1 MPRNR
6 NISSVTI
13 VKLGGSLAHTPQFA
27 AWLEALAA
35 WGGPL
40 ILVPGG
46 GAFADCVRAAQGAM
60 GFNDTAAHRMAL
72 NAMGQ
77 FGIAITAYSGAFT
90 LAASR
95 HDLDSALSAGEIPV
109 WLPEK
114 MVLGAADVPACWEV
128 TSDSLAAWL
137 AWTYRARRL
146 LLIKASDLAAP
157 GSVRDLAADKIVDP
171 LFARFA
177 AQSHAEV
184 WLAGPGSLAGAALI
198 LQRGGM
204 PGIRVA
210 LP

>member
-1 MPRNR
+1 MPGNGK
-6 NISSVTI
+6 SLSVTI
-13 VKLGGSLAHTPQFA
+13 VKLGGSLAYTPHTA

-35 WGGPL
+35 WRGPL

-46 GAFADCVRAAQGAM
+46 GPFADCVRTAQGAM
-60 GFNDTAAHRMAL
+60 GFNDKAAHRMAL

-77 FGIAITAYSGAFT
+77 FGIALAAYSDAFT

-95 HDLDSALSAGEIPV
+95 DELDSALSVGEIPV

-114 MVLGAADVPACWEV
+114 MVLGASDVPACWEV

-137 AWTYRARRL
+137 AWTYGARRL

-157 GSVRDLAADKIVDP
+157 GSARDLAADNIVDP
-171 LFARFA
+171 LFPRFV
-177 AQSHAEV
+177 AQSDAEV
-184 WLAGPGSLAGAALI
+184 WLAGPASLAGAASI

-204 PGIRVA
+204 PGIRV
-210 LP
+210 PSP

>member
-1 MPRNR
+1 MPPNR
-6 NISSVTI
+6 KSSSVTI
-13 VKLGGSLAHTPQFA
+13 VKLAGSLAYTSQFA
-27 AWLEALAA
+27 AWLETLAA

-77 FGIAITAYSGAFT
+77 FGIALAAYSDAFK

-95 HDLDSALSAGEIPV
+95 DELDSALSVGAIPV

-114 MVLGAADVPACWEV
+114 MVLGASDVPACWEV

-137 AWTYRARRL
+137 AWTYGARRL

-157 GSVRDLAADKIVDP
+157 GSVRDHAADKIVDP
-171 LFARFA
+171 LFPRFA

-184 WLAGPGSLAGAALI
+184 WLAGPASLAGAASI

-204 PGIRVA
+204 PGSRVA

>member
-1 MPRNR
+1 MPGNGK
-6 NISSVTI
+6 SLSVTI
-13 VKLGGSLAHTPQFA
+13 VKLGGSLAYTPHTA

-46 GAFADCVRAAQGAM
+46 GPFADCVRTAQAAM
-60 GFNDTAAHRMAL
+60 GFNDKAAHRMAL

-77 FGIAITAYSGAFT
+77 FGIALAAYSDAFT
-90 LAASR
+90 PAASR
-95 HDLDSALSAGEIPV
+95 DELDSALSVGEIPV

-114 MVLGAADVPACWEV
+114 MVLGASDVPECWGV

-137 AWTYRARRL
+137 AWTYGARRL

-157 GSVRDLAADKIVDP
+157 GSARDLAADKIVDP
-171 LFARFA
+171 LFPRFA
-177 AQSHAEV
+177 AQSRADV
-184 WLAGPGSLAGAALI
+184 WLAGPASLAGAARI
-198 LQRGGM
+198 LQSGRM
-204 PGIRVA
+204 PGVKVA

>member
-6 NISSVTI
+6 KSSSVTI

-27 AWLEALAA
+27 AWLKALAA

-46 GAFADCVRAAQGAM
+46 GVFADCVRAAQGAM
-60 GFNDTAAHRMAL
+60 GFNDTTAHRMAL

-77 FGIAITAYSGAFT
+77 VGIALAAYSDAFT

-95 HDLDSALSAGEIPV
+95 AELDNALGGGEIPV

-114 MVLGAADVPACWEV
+114 MVLGASDVPKCWEV

-137 AWTYRARRL
+137 ARTYSARRL

-171 LFARFA
+171 LFPRFA
-177 AQSHAEV
+177 AQCHAEV
-184 WLAGPGSLAGAALI
+184 WLAGPASLAEAAAI

>member
-1 MPRNR
+1 MPLNR
-6 NISSVTI
+6 KSSSATI
-13 VKLGGSLAHTPQFA
+13 VKLGGSLAHSPQFA
-27 AWLEALAA
+27 AWLQVLAA

-46 GAFADCVRAAQGAM
+46 GPFAECVRAAQGAM
-60 GFNDTAAHRMAL
+60 GFDDTTAHRMAL

-77 FGIAITAYSGAFT
+77 FGIALAAYSDAFT
-90 LAASR
+90 LAVSR
-95 HDLDSALSAGEIPV
+95 DELDRALNVGEIPV
-109 WLPEK
+109 WLPEN
-114 MVLGAADVPACWEV
+114 MVLGASDVPECWEV

-137 AWTYRARRL
+137 AWTYGARRL

-171 LFARFA
+171 LFPRFA

-184 WLAGPGSLAGAALI
+184 WLAGPASLTGAVSI
-198 LQRGGM
+198 LQHGGM

>member
-1 MPRNR
+1 MSRNR
-6 NISSVTI
+6 KSPCVTI

-27 AWLEALAA
+27 HWLEALAA

-77 FGIAITAYSGAFT
+77 FGIAIAAHSDAFT

-114 MVLGAADVPACWEV
+114 MVLGALDVPACWEV

-157 GSVRDLAADKIVDP
+157 GTVRDLATDKIVDP
-171 LFARFA
+171 LFPRFA

-184 WLAGPGSLAGAALI
+184 WLAGPGSLAGAAFI
-198 LQRGGM
+198 LKRGGM

>member
-1 MPRNR
+1 MNRNR
-6 NISSVTI
+6 NSSSVAI
-13 VKLGGSLAHTPQFA
+13 VKLGGSLAHTRQFA

-77 FGIAITAYSGAFT
+77 FGIALAAYSDAFT

-95 HDLDSALSAGEIPV
+95 DELVSALSVGEIPV

-114 MVLGAADVPACWEV
+114 MVLGASDVPEGWEV

-137 AWTYRARRL
+137 AWTCGARRL
-146 LLIKASDLAAP
+146 LLVKAKDREAP
-157 GSVRDLAADKIVDP
+157 VSACDLAADKIVDP
-171 LFARFA
+171 LFPRFA

-184 WLAGPGSLAGAALI
+184 WLAGPASLAGAASI

-204 PGIRVA
+204 PGVRVA

>member
-1 MPRNR
+1 MPGNGK
-6 NISSVTI
+6 SLSVTI
-13 VKLGGSLAHTPQFA
+13 VKLGGSLAYTPHTS

-46 GAFADCVRAAQGAM
+46 GPFADCVRTAQGAM
-60 GFNDTAAHRMAL
+60 GFNDRAAHRMAL

-77 FGIAITAYSGAFT
+77 FGIALAAYSDAFT

-95 HDLDSALSAGEIPV
+95 DELDSALSVGEIPV

-114 MVLGAADVPACWEV
+114 MVLGASDVPACWEV

-157 GSVRDLAADKIVDP
+157 GSVRDLAADNIVDP
-171 LFARFA
+171 LFPRFV
-177 AQSHAEV
+177 AQSDAEV
-184 WLAGPGSLAGAALI
+184 WLAGPASLAGAASI
-198 LQRGGM
+198 LQRGGI
-204 PGIRVA
+204 PGIRVP

>member
-6 NISSVTI
+6 KSSSLTI

-35 WGGPL
+35 WGDPF

-46 GAFADCVRAAQGAM
+46 GPFAECVRAAQRAM
-60 GFNDTAAHRMAL
+60 GFDDKAAHRMAL

-77 FGIAITAYSGAFT
+77 FGIALAAYSDAFT

-95 HDLDSALSAGEIPV
+95 DELDSALDVGEIPV

-114 MVLGAADVPACWEV
+114 MVLGASDVPECWEV

-137 AWTYRARRL
+137 AWTYAARRL

-171 LFARFA
+171 LFPRFA

-184 WLAGPGSLAGAALI
+184 WLAGPASLTGATSI

-204 PGIRVA
+204 PGIKVA

>member
-6 NISSVTI
+6 KSSSVTI

-46 GAFADCVRAAQGAM
+46 GVFADCVRAAQGAM

-77 FGIAITAYSGAFT
+77 FGIALAAYSDAFT

-95 HDLDSALSAGEIPV
+95 AELDSALGGGEIPV

-114 MVLGAADVPACWEV
+114 MVLGASDVPKCWEV

-137 AWTYRARRL
+137 ARTYSARRL

-157 GSVRDLAADKIVDP
+157 GSARDLAADKIVDP
-171 LFARFA
+171 LFPRFA
-177 AQSHAEV
+177 AQSRAEV
-184 WLAGPGSLAGAALI
+184 WLAGPASLTGAASV
-198 LQRGGM
+198 LQGGGM

>member
-1 MPRNR
+1 MPRNQK
-6 NISSVTI
+6 SSSATI
-13 VKLGGSLAHTPQFA
+13 VKLGGSLAHTQQCW
-27 AWLEALAA
+27 AWLKALAA
-35 WGGPL
+35 WGGPV

-46 GAFADCVRAAQGAM
+46 GPFADCVRAAQGAM

-77 FGIAITAYSGAFT
+77 FGIALAACSEAFT

-95 HDLDSALSAGEIPV
+95 DELDSALSAGEIPV

-114 MVLGAADVPACWEV
+114 MVFGASDVPKCWEV

-137 AWTYRARRL
+137 AWTYGARRL
-146 LLIKASDLAAP
+146 LLVKAADLAAP
-157 GSVRDLAADKIVDP
+157 GSARELAADNIVDP
-171 LFARFA
+171 LFPRFA

-184 WLAGPGSLAGAALI
+184 WLAGPASLAGAAII

-204 PGIRVA
+204 PGVRVA

>member
-6 NISSVTI
+6 KSSGVTI

-46 GAFADCVRAAQGAM
+46 GAFADCVRAAQDAM

-77 FGIAITAYSGAFT
+77 FGIALAAYSDAFT

-95 HDLDSALSAGEIPV
+95 DELDSALSGGEIPV

-114 MVLGAADVPACWEV
+114 MVLGALDVPKCWEV

-137 AWTYRARRL
+137 AWTYAARRL
-146 LLIKASDLAAP
+146 LLIKTSDLAAP

-171 LFARFA
+171 LFPHFA
-177 AQSHAEV
+177 AQSDAEV
-184 WLAGPGSLAGAALI
+184 WLAGPASLAGAAAI

-210 LP
+210 LT

>member
-1 MPRNR
+1 MPGNR
-6 NISSVTI
+6 KSSSVTI
-13 VKLGGSLAHTPQFA
+13 VKLGGSLAQTPHCA
-27 AWLEALAA
+27 AWLAALAA

-46 GAFADCVRAAQGAM
+46 GPFADCVRAAQGAM
-60 GFNDTAAHRMAL
+60 RFDDTAAHRMAL

-77 FGIAITAYSGAFT
+77 FGIALAAYSEAFT

-95 HDLDSALSAGEIPV
+95 AELDGALSAGTIPV

-114 MVLGAADVPACWEV
+114 MVLGASDVPACWEV

-137 AWTYRARRL
+137 AWTYGARRL
-146 LLIKASDLAAP
+146 LLIKAGDLAAP
-157 GSVRDLAADKIVDP
+157 GSARDLAADNIVDP
-171 LFARFA
+171 LFPRFA
-177 AQSHAEV
+177 ALSDAEV
-184 WLAGPGSLAGAALI
+184 WLAGPASLAGAARI

-204 PGIRVA
+204 PGIRVV

>member
-6 NISSVTI
+6 KSPCVTI

-27 AWLEALAA
+27 HWLEALAA

-46 GAFADCVRAAQGAM
+46 GAFADCVRVAQGTM

-77 FGIAITAYSGAFT
+77 FGIAIAAHSDAFT

-114 MVLGAADVPACWEV
+114 MVLGALDVPACWEV

-157 GSVRDLAADKIVDP
+157 GTVRDLATDKIVDP
-171 LFARFA
+171 LFPRFA

-184 WLAGPGSLAGAALI
+184 WLAGPGSLAGASFI